1 MTPHFVGKILDV
13 LVIVLWFS
21 ISVFFVRR
29 YFTYQKLVSLMLA
42 FMALG
47 WATLGLRGFFP
58 FLRAQTEWFNFV
70 AIVLGCLIWYS
81 VYRVSKTGR

>member
-1 MTPHFVGKILDV
+1 
-13 LVIVLWFS
+13 
-21 ISVFFVRR
+21 
-29 YFTYQKLVSLMLA
+29 MLA

-70 AIVLGCLIWYS
+70 AIVLGSMIWYS
-81 VYRVSKTGR
+81 IYRVSKTGR

>member
-13 LVIVLWFS
+13 AVILIWLSVS
-21 ISVFFVRR
+21 IFFVRR
-29 YFTYQKLVSLMLA
+29 YFTYRKLVSLMLA

-70 AIVLGCLIWYS
+70 AIVLGSMIWYS
-81 VYRVSKTGR
+81 IYRVSKTGR